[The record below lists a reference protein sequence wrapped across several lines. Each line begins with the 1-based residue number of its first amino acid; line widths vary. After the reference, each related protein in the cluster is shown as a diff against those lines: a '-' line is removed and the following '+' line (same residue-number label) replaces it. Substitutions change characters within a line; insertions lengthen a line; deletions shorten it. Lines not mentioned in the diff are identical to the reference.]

1 MAKIEQL
8 LDTIIAAH
16 LAKADERADE
26 PGGTLLPIL
35 HAVQAELGHVSEDA
49 IRAIA
54 SALNLSRAEV
64 HGVVSFYHDFR
75 GQPDPRP
82 VIKLCRAEACQARGA
97 DALAASLPA
106 QDRVV
111 IETVYCLGLCSV
123 GPNALVGDR
132 PYARLDAGKFAT
144 LVGSLA

>member
-1 MAKIEQL
+1 MAKMEL
-8 LDTIIAAH
+8 NLDTIIAAH
-16 LAKADERADE
+16 GAQADERPDE
-26 PGGTLLPIL
+26 PGGTLLPML

-49 IRAIA
+49 IRAVA
-54 SALNLSRAEV
+54 KALNLSRAEV

-75 GQPDPRP
+75 SAPEPRA

-106 QDRVV
+106 SDRVT

-132 PYARLDAGKFAT
+132 PYARLDARKLAA
-144 LVGSLA
+144 LAESLS